1 MYFTTDPCTN
11 VHTLRPTQDLLLG
24 QSRSTYSGFTDT
36 CLNSLRL
43 IQPIRVSSLSSALAF
58 SERPITVYLVYSGKR
73 ACRPL
78 RQDLLTYKEQISH
91 CGHLG
96 DNYLVILSREILIEN
111 SERKTSYLKSKLFS
125 CVADEEGEERN
136 SSSQNNQTD
145 NSSTSNS
152 ASGAT
157 LNGNVKSATVDPDDT
172 DVPLTGN
179 AAKYG
184 CPADSLSLGRGS
196 WRLLH
201 SMAAYYPEKPS
212 TDQQKDMSTFIT
224 IFSKFY
230 PCQPCAEDFREWL
243 KKNTPDVSS
252 QKGLSRWFCEAHNEV
267 NGKLG
272 KPLFDCNLV
281 NQRWRDGWK
290 DGSCD

>member
-1 MYFTTDPCTN
+1 MDTQGSDPTSLFSAQPGKPCRACTDF
-11 VHTLRPTQDLLLG
+11 
-24 QSRSTYSGFTDT
+24 RSWMKQQG
-36 CLNSLRL
+36 SL
-43 IQPIRVSSLSSALAF
+43 QGASK
-58 SERPITVYLVYSGKR
+58 SGK
-73 ACRPL
+73 
-78 RQDLLTYKEQISH
+78 
-91 CGHLG
+91 
-96 DNYLVILSREILIEN
+96 
-111 SERKTSYLKSKLFS
+111 
-125 CVADEEGEERN
+125 EGEEKN
-136 SSSQNNQTD
+136 SSSQNNQKD
-145 NSSTSNS
+145 NTNASSS
-152 ASGAT
+152 ASGST

-212 TDQQKDMSTFIT
+212 ADQQKDMSTFIT

-230 PCQPCAEDFREWL
+230 PCQPCAEDFRDWL

-267 NGKLG
+267 NRKLE
-272 KPLFDCNLV
+272 KPLFDCSLV
-281 NQRWRDGWK
+281 NERWRDGWK